1 MLGLPSEETL
11 KQMSTQITQ
20 TTIDLVHRLDDS
32 PQVDLAMILPYQ
44 RYKEEDIREAA
55 DLMKKMLQWV
65 PSQRISCQDALKH
78 KFFKHVKIP

>member
-20 TTIDLVHRLDDS
+20 TTIDMVHSLDDS
-32 PQVDLAMILPYQ
+32 PQVDLAMILPYT

-55 DLMKKMLQWV
+55 DLMKKML
-65 PSQRISCQDALKH
+65 
-78 KFFKHVKIP
+78 